1 MTLVHRLYVVLPI
14 VAALW
19 ISVAASPALAAG
31 KEKFKFDE
39 ELIVDGVE
47 FRLVLA
53 SSMSTKMLFITIT
66 ISELGHYAPADYLAR
81 GVPEVELLTSDE
93 IPKILVMRFLKKL
106 ELKQMQQLFEGIF
119 DSAFERKSHKVAA
132 TDINSFL
139 DLLRGA
145 EIGTSIM
152 LIRNPG
158 GGLRVVYNGQPTG
171 TVNSIGLCTA
181 LWGGLTN

>member
-19 ISVAASPALAAG
+19 ISVAVSPALAAG
-31 KEKFKFDE
+31 KEEFKFDE

-53 SSMSTKMLFITIT
+53 GSMTTKVLFMTIT

-81 GVPEVELLTSDE
+81 GVPETELLTSDE
-93 IPKILVMRFLKKL
+93 IPEIIELRFQKKL
-106 ELKQMQQLFEGIF
+106 KPKQMRQLFEGVF
-119 DSAFERKSHKVAA
+119 DSAFKRKGHKV
-132 TDINSFL
+132 TDADTGSFL

-145 EIGTSIM
+145 QIGTSIM

-158 GGLRVVYNGQPTG
+158 GGLRVVYNDQPKG

>member
-1 MTLVHRLYVVLPI
+1 MTPVHWRRVVLLI

-19 ISVAASPALAAG
+19 IFVAASPALAAG
-31 KEKFKFDE
+31 KEEFQFAE

-53 SSMSTKMLFITIT
+53 SSMSTKLLFMTIT
-66 ISELGHYAPADYLAR
+66 ISGLGHYAPADYLAR

-93 IPKILVMRFLKKL
+93 IPKILEMRFLKKL
-106 ELKQMQQLFEGIF
+106 KLKQMQQLFEGVF
-119 DSAFERKSHKVAA
+119 DSAFERKGHKVTDA
-132 TDINSFL
+132 DINSFW
-139 DLLRGA
+139 DLLRAA
-145 EIGTSIM
+145 EKGTSIM

-158 GGLRVVYNGQPTG
+158 GGLRVVHNGQPTG

-181 LWGGLTN
+181 LWGGLTD